1 MRVQVQVQVRVAQIA
16 RPSAR
21 RCRIAQRLRRS
32 GLVPGMV
39 PSVPQAAR
47 HSSQRPAVPTTRSSV
62 RRLQIGREP
71 QRNALAAAHSSLRQ
85 ALSVHQAVA
94 APLPNAPQAGRNTM
108 HSKVWIPA
116 GSRSTAGARAAL
128 RQPAL
133 AGAGTRRVAALPA
146 LPVAVAVVVLGLAVA
161 VVAVLGPAVAV
172 ADAGVRPSDSN
183 DRRLTTF

>member
-1 MRVQVQVQVRVAQIA
+1 
-16 RPSAR
+16 
-21 RCRIAQRLRRS
+21 
-32 GLVPGMV
+32 MV

-85 ALSVHQAVA
+85 ALSVH
-94 APLPNAPQAGRNTM
+94 QAGRNTM

-172 ADAGVRPSDSN
+172 AVADAGVRPSDSN

>member
-1 MRVQVQVQVRVAQIA
+1 MRVQVQVR
-16 RPSAR
+16 
-21 RCRIAQRLRRS
+21 
-32 GLVPGMV
+32 
-39 PSVPQAAR
+39 
-47 HSSQRPAVPTTRSSV
+47 VPTARSSV

-94 APLPNAPQAGRNTM
+94 APLPNAPQAARNTM

-146 LPVAVAVVVLGLAVA
+146 LPVAVVVPGLAVA
-161 VVAVLGPAVAV
+161 VVLGPAVAV